1 MKFTDTQ
8 QKAIDLKGDS
18 LLVSAAAGSGKTA
31 VLTERVI
38 QKITADPPT
47 PIESLMILTFT
58 TAAADE
64 MRSRISKKLRER
76 LADSPTDPVLR
87 SQLSMLPSAQI
98 STIHSACFSIVR
110 ENFEA
115 LGFLGLMLYKNGT
128 LVAYSYGE
136 PINRDTFCVHVEKA
150 DSEVRGAYQMINREF
165 AREYCTDYKLI
176 NREDDAGDEGLRRA
190 KLSYYPTQAG
200 RKFRAIIK

>member
-8 QKAIDLKGDS
+8 QKAIDLNGNS

-38 QKITADPPT
+38 QKITADPPV

-76 LADSPTDPVLR
+76 LADAPTDTVLR
-87 SQLSMLPSAQI
+87 RQLSMLPSAQI

-110 ENFEA
+110 ENFEV
-115 LGFLGLMLYKNGT
+115 LGLDPMLSIADESQT
-128 LVAYSYGE
+128 ELM
-136 PINRDTFCVHVEKA
+136 KA
-150 DSEVRGAYQMINREF
+150 DTLSDFVEDLYQNMDM
-165 AREYCTDYKLI
+165 YLK
-176 NREDDAGDEGLRRA
+176 
-190 KLSYYPTQAG
+190 
-200 RKFRAIIK
+200 